1 MKQQKEATAEPLGS
15 MAGTLLLKVKKGKKG
30 GMRTKVDATGFELIQ
45 IAAMLVD
52 EVAVQSNVPHEEV
65 LGSLAELL
73 YEKDEN
79 NG

>member
-1 MKQQKEATAEPLGS
+1 MEQQEEAFAEALGS
-15 MAGTLLLKVKKGKKG
+15 KEGTLLLKVKKKRG
-30 GMRTKVDATGFELIQ
+30 GYKTKVDATGFELIQ

-65 LGSLAELL
+65 LGSLAEIL
-73 YEKDEN
+73 YTKEEN